1 MNKLY
6 VKKQLYGLQMEENMD
21 QLEHLNKFN
30 MLNTQLL
37 NFRVKIEEEDK
48 VILLLASFSYSYDL
62 LVTTLLYRKESLELE
77 EVSETLL
84 SHETRRK
91 HVND

>member
-6 VKKQLYGLQMEENMD
+6 VKKQLYGLQVEENMD

-37 NFRVKIEEEDK
+37 YFRVKIEEEDK
-48 VILLLASFSYSYDL
+48 SDTVVGITFLFI
-62 LVTTLLYRKESLELE
+62 
-77 EVSETLL
+77 
-84 SHETRRK
+84 
-91 HVND
+91 